1 MGFCFLFFFLHVAF
15 VTFQQLDERP
25 GVGVTPEVSGKE
37 SREQSTACACGIKQ
51 TRKDR
56 KDFGTHTGCS
66 FQIFTSSA
74 VRPASRMSRLTRD
87 TLPALDYRQ
96 ITLYITEEKVF
107 NNLQLSAK
115 IKRVEL
121 LAHVRV
127 NRMLLDA
134 KYILGSDDCN

>member
-1 MGFCFLFFFLHVAF
+1 
-15 VTFQQLDERP
+15 
-25 GVGVTPEVSGKE
+25 
-37 SREQSTACACGIKQ
+37 
-51 TRKDR
+51 
-56 KDFGTHTGCS
+56 
-66 FQIFTSSA
+66 
-74 VRPASRMSRLTRD
+74 MSRLTRD

-121 LAHVRV
+121 LAHIRV

-134 KYILGSDDCN
+134 KYILGSDDFN